1 MNYNTYLPNAD
12 LDSFVKCY
20 WTLEGPAYPNPE
32 KQRIV
37 PDGCMEMIFHCGDLY
52 EQYFE
57 DGSHIVQPRAFV
69 FGQITKPLEIKQT
82 GKTDIFAI
90 RFHPHGFVPFISAA
104 ASTMENRAVPLQ
116 ELFGSQGDLLET
128 AILNASTTTKRI
140 KILETFL
147 MDCLVNEEAIDR
159 LIKSSIETLLTL
171 NGQLSVA
178 ELSKELAVNR
188 RQLERKFASSV
199 GLSPKQLAKI
209 FRLQATLKT
218 LLVKGQ
224 APSLTAIAYTG
235 DYFDQAHF
243 IKDFKEFTGV
253 TPKKFYA
260 GNLTMSTLFATFE

>member
-1 MNYNTYLPNAD
+1 MNYNTILPSAD

-57 DGSHIVQPRAFV
+57 DGSHIVQPKAFV
-69 FGQITKPLEIKQT
+69 FGQITKPLEIRQT
-82 GKTDIFAI
+82 GKTAIFAI
-90 RFHPHGFVPFISAA
+90 RFHPHGFVPFISVP
-104 ASTMENRAVPLQ
+104 ASTMENRAVPLP
-116 ELFGSQGDLLET
+116 ELFGAKGEQLEKE
-128 AILNASTTTKRI
+128 ILAAATTVERI
-140 KILETFL
+140 KLLETFL
-147 MDCLVNEEAIDR
+147 INCLVNEEAVDR
-159 LIKSSIETLLTL
+159 LIKSSIETMLTL
-171 NGQLSVA
+171 NGQMSVA
-178 ELSKELAVNR
+178 ALSKELAINR
-188 RQLERKFASSV
+188 RQLERKFATLV

-218 LLVKGQ
+218 LLLKGQ
-224 APSLTAIAYTG
+224 APSLTVIAYTG

>member
-1 MNYNTYLPNAD
+1 MNYNTILPSAD

-37 PDGCMEMIFHCGDLY
+37 PDGCMEMIFHCGDFY

-57 DGSHIVQPRAFV
+57 DGSHIIQPKAFV
-69 FGQITKPLEIKQT
+69 FGQITQPLEIKQT
-82 GKTDIFAI
+82 GRTDIFAI
-90 RFHPHGFVPFISAA
+90 RFHPHGFIPFTSVA
-104 ASTMENRAVPLQ
+104 ASTMENRAVPLT
-116 ELFGSQGDLLET
+116 ELFGSKGDQLET
-128 AILNASTTTKRI
+128 EMLDALTTEERI
-140 KILETFL
+140 QIIEAFL
-147 MDCLVNEEAIDR
+147 MDCLVNEEAVDR
-159 LIKSSIETLLTL
+159 LIKSSIETMLTL

-178 ELSKELAVNR
+178 ELSKELSVNR
-188 RQLERKFASSV
+188 RQLERKFAAQV

-218 LLVKGQ
+218 LLLKGQ
-224 APSLTAIAYTG
+224 APSLTVIAYTG